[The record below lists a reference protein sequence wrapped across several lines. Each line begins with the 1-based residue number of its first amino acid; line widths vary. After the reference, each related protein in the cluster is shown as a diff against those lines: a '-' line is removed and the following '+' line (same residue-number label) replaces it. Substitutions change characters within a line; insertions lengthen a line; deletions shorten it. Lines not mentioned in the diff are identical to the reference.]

1 LTLADKTV
9 SADSGSVFAT
19 LKNLWP
25 YMWPSDR
32 ADLKMRVVWATVA
45 LVVAKL
51 VLVLVPY
58 FFKWA
63 TDALNG
69 QFTAPDWAPAA
80 LVALVVAKLVLVLVP
95 YFFKWATDALNG
107 QFTAPDWAPA
117 ALVAPVMLVV
127 AYNVVRIVQLGFNQ
141 LRDALFARVGQHAVR
156 QLAYKTFVHMH
167 ALSLRFHL
175 ERRTG
180 GLSRVIERGV
190 KGIETIVRF
199 TILNTLPTILEFAL
213 TAVIFAVA
221 YGWIYVAIIAA
232 TVVLYTWFTVK
243 ASDWRIVIRRQMNDS
258 DTDANT
264 KAIDSLLNFET
275 VKYFGNEEMEARRFD
290 RSMERYEDAAT
301 KTWTSLGW
309 LNFGQGVIFG
319 VGMAAVMALSAWE
332 VIQGTQTIGDFVFVN
347 AMLMQLSIPL
357 NFIGFIYREI
367 RQGLTDIENMFELL
381 DVPPEVRNAD
391 DAKPLAIA
399 SGAVRFEDVHFAYDP
414 ARQILKGVSFE
425 VPAGNT
431 IAIVGP
437 SGAGKSTI
445 SRLLFR
451 FYDVQSGRI
460 TIDGQDIADV
470 TQASLR
476 ASIGMVPQDTVLF
489 NDTIAYNVR
498 YGRTAASRE
507 EVEKAAEMAQ
517 IGNFI
522 RQLPE
527 GFDTMVGER
536 GLKLSGGEKQRVAI
550 ARTILKAPP
559 ILILD
564 EATSALDTRTEQEIQ
579 AALDLVSRGRTTI
592 VIAHRLSTVIAAD
605 EIIVLDGGRIAE
617 RGRHAELLAKGGL
630 YAQMWDRQR
639 EATEAEERL
648 RKAREEDEFGV
659 VVRKRTAE
667 V

>member
-32 ADLKMRVVWATVA
+32 ADLKMRVVWATVS
-45 LVVAKL
+45 
-51 VLVLVPY
+51 
-58 FFKWA
+58 
-63 TDALNG
+63 
-69 QFTAPDWAPAA
+69 
-80 LVALVVAKLVLVLVP
+80 LVVAKLVLVLVP

-332 VIQGTQTIGDFVFVN
+332 VMQGTQTIGDFVFVN

-381 DVPPEVRNAD
+381 DVPPEVRDAD

-399 SGAVRFEDVHFAYDP
+399 SAAVRFDDVHFAYDP

-431 IAIVGP
+431 VAIVGP

-460 TIDGQDIADV
+460 TIDGQDISEV

-498 YGRTAASRE
+498 YGRIDATRE

-522 RQLPE
+522 RQLPD